1 MANKKS
7 TTNTNY
13 PRLLKVF
20 KEEISSN
27 LIKQNNFTS
36 PMQVPRILK
45 IVLNMGVGQAV
56 NDKKILE
63 KALGDMEKIAG
74 KNPYLLGK
82 KLSCRL

>member
-1 MANKKS
+1 MVKNKTS
-7 TTNTNY
+7 ISVHY
-13 PRLLKVF
+13 PRLLKTF
-20 KEEISSN
+20 KEEISPR
-27 LIKQNNFTS
+27 LIKENSYTS

-74 KNPYLLGK
+74 QKTHSY
-82 KLSCRL
+82 